1 MANTG
6 KIGGLER
13 LKRIA
18 KQKAAGKGKKVEA
31 KAAPKAAK
39 KKKK

>member
-18 KQKAAGKGKKVEA
+18 KQKAAGKGKKVET
-31 KAAPKAAK
+31 KVAK